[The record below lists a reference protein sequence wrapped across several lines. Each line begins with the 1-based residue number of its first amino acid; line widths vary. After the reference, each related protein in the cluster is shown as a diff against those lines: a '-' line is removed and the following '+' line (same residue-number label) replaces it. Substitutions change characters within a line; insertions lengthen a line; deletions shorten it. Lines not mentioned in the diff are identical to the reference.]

1 MWSTPRRSEPLA
13 LRGRGSRR
21 AAVASSAVAP
31 APTTIVLVRHGES
44 QVTVDQVVGGHAS
57 CQGLSDRGRHQAG
70 LLRDR
75 LVATG
80 LLRRADALYS
90 SVLARA
96 VETAGVIAPAIGAG
110 ALEVTERCALCE
122 LHVGEGD
129 GLPWA
134 EFTQAYGRPA
144 WERDPTVPLSPGS
157 ESWSGFVE
165 RASAGLQAVAD
176 ERGGQL
182 AVIVCHGGVIEA
194 SFTAWGGL
202 APAAPST
209 RLRPDNTGLTIWSK
223 EGGHPWRLE
232 RYNDRAHLDGADP
245 EDLLAGR
252 HPC

>member
-1 MWSTPRRSEPLA
+1 M
-13 LRGRGSRR
+13 
-21 AAVASSAVAP
+21 AP

-44 QVTVDQVVGGHAS
+44 QATVDQVVGGHAS
-57 CQGLSDRGRHQAG
+57 CSGLSDRGRHQAG

-90 SVLARA
+90 SVLPRA
-96 VETAGVIAPAIGAG
+96 VETADVIAPGIGAG
-110 ALEVTERCALCE
+110 GLDVARRCALCE

-144 WERDPTVPLSPGS
+144 WERDPSVPLSPGS

-176 ERGGQL
+176 ERVGQM
-182 AVIVCHGGVIEA
+182 AVIACHGGVIEA

-202 APAAPST
+202 AQAAPGI
-209 RLRPDNTGLTIWSK
+209 RLRPDNTGLTVWSK
-223 EGGHPWRLE
+223 DDGHPWWLE
-232 RYNDRAHLDGADP
+232 RYNDRAHLDASDP
-245 EDLLAGR
+245 ARVLSGEHR
-252 HPC
+252 R